1 MMRMMTTTMSLFP
14 STRVVKICAS
24 LILLGCWVPICDSLL
39 HSSSSSSGSSSASFT
54 SESEDLFENR
64 LGQLAS
70 LVGNADVL
78 KELGVKIRSHSE
90 LWKQVTSLVGTSV
103 VIPCNIST
111 PFRDDQV
118 RLVLWFK
125 DNSTK
130 PFYSYDNREEGSTP
144 QHWSNDTMLSGRAG
158 FQVLSIDSANLM
170 LRDVKV
176 DDDGFYKCRVDY
188 KQAQT
193 STSVVRLNAIKHPQ
207 RPKILVHASAP
218 MHEALEQS
226 HPKFVEVG
234 SGDHPHGHSEYK
246 GKIIVHRIGPYQV
259 GDSLKLK
266 CLVLGG
272 HPSPNVTWSR
282 QHNGQRFSLASQG
295 DQSYANG
302 GLDEDKV
309 IDDSFHVAHSRR
321 HHGENLVKNVLEI
334 DGLSRKDYGAT
345 LTCHTR
351 NNAIEDGPATSVIID
366 MILQPQRV
374 ELMPIVTR
382 NNDPNDQRETQTR
395 QLGGTVSTFS
405 EGESRQIECVVHG
418 AKPNRPIISWRIGD
432 RKLSPRTF
440 TVDHLASSDITT
452 SVLTFRPQAQ
462 DDGQELTCKAYNEAT
477 SSTETKEHGSL
488 WPQWKR
494 EQHATTRRT
503 GFANGG
509 QGGFSNDWN
518 PNELDN
524 DEKRNGL
531 LEPLGVSHS
540 MTMQVRYAPRSR
552 LILGPT
558 LNGSNIKEGDDVYF
572 ECLVD
577 ARPPPSR
584 IRWTHNGEIIQPDV
598 ANGVIM
604 SNQSLVLQSLKRERS
619 GQYSCTA
626 INSQGRNTSLDLTL
640 KIKYKPFCKPGLPS
654 IYGAISG
661 HTIGVLC
668 QVEANPLFDL
678 KFEWTFNSSTGNIRM
693 PTSLVK
699 NKPENASSL
708 LAFTPKSEMDL
719 GTLLCWASN
728 PIGVQSE
735 PCIFHLIAARRPNP
749 VANCTA
755 ANKSYAILKLKC
767 VPGFDGGLLQNF
779 TLEIRNAQTHA
790 LVHNQTRDLA
800 PEFRAVGLKP
810 ATGYIVSIYSTNARG
825 TSDRLNFHVFTSNE
839 LDNPNILE
847 TNESALTN
855 SSKFNEPT
863 NFLKV
868 VFIAAIALVLV
879 VIILFAAICFRRVQ
893 LSLRASNSP
902 NQTIPGKKEVVGL
915 TSTDGISG
923 SSSHGFI
930 MKDSTPDDRLMGVR
944 ITDNPRDLHED
955 FGSLNPNSTPPCSI
969 QSSSSVGPKNRPS
982 HIICNPVPNPDV
994 IIQESNPVNF
1004 HPIIDTKYQ
1013 HIEYFDPEE
1022 EHQPSPSVRC
1032 SNPLFLKLDQH
1043 RESNV

>member
-1 MMRMMTTTMSLFP
+1 M
-14 STRVVKICAS
+14 
-24 LILLGCWVPICDSLL
+24 
-39 HSSSSSSGSSSASFT
+39 SGSSSVSFAS
-54 SESEDLFENR
+54 ENGDLFENR

-90 LWKQVTSLVGTSV
+90 LWKHVASLVGTSV

-176 DDDGFYKCRVDY
+176 EDDGFYKCRVDY

-193 STSVVRLNAIKHPQ
+193 STSIVKLDAIKHPQ
-207 RPKILVHASAP
+207 SPRILVHASSSLQDAT
-218 MHEALEQS
+218 EQS
-226 HPKFVEVG
+226 HSKFVEA
-234 SGDHPHGHSEYK
+234 STGDHSHGHSQYK
-246 GKIIVHRIGPYQV
+246 EKINVYRIGPYQV

-282 QHNGQRFSLASQG
+282 QRHQQRLTLVSQG
-295 DQSYANG
+295 DQSYANR
-302 GLDEDKV
+302 GLDEDEV

-334 DGLSRKDYGAT
+334 DGLSRTDYGAT
-345 LTCHTR
+345 LTCHTW
-351 NNAIEDGPATSVIID
+351 NNAIEDGPATSVTID
-366 MILQPQRV
+366 MILQPLRV

-382 NNDPNDQRETQTR
+382 NNDPNDQSGTRNR
-395 QLGGTVSTFS
+395 QLGGAGSIFS

-418 AKPNRPIISWRIGD
+418 AKPNRPSISWWIGD
-432 RKLSPRTF
+432 TKLSPRTF

-452 SVLTFRPQAQ
+452 SVLTFRPRAQ
-462 DDGQELTCKAYNEAT
+462 DDGQELTCKAYNEAP
-477 SSTETKEHGSL
+477 SAETKEHGTL

-494 EQHATTRRT
+494 EQHATSRRT
-503 GFANGG
+503 GFMNGAV
-509 QGGFSNDWN
+509 GGYSNDWN
-518 PNELDN
+518 PNELNN
-524 DEKRNGL
+524 DEKWTGP
-531 LEPLGVSHS
+531 EPLGLSHS
-540 MTMQVRYAPRSR
+540 MTMQVRYPPRSR

-584 IRWTHNGEIIQPDV
+584 IRWMHNGEIIQPDV

-626 INSQGRNTSLDLTL
+626 INSQGRNTSLDLAL
-640 KIKYKPFCKPGLPS
+640 KIKYKPFCKAGLPS
-654 IYGAISG
+654 IYGAISD
-661 HTIGVLC
+661 HTIEVLC

-693 PTSLVK
+693 PNSLVK
-699 NKPENASSL
+699 SKPENASSV
-708 LAFTPKSEMDL
+708 LAFTPK
-719 GTLLCWASN
+719 
-728 PIGVQSE
+728 
-735 PCIFHLIAARRPNP
+735 
-749 VANCTA
+749 
-755 ANKSYAILKLKC
+755 
-767 VPGFDGGLLQNF
+767 NF

-790 LVHNQTRDLA
+790 LVHNQTRA
-800 PEFRAVGLKP
+800 EEPEFRAVGLKP

-863 NFLKV
+863 NFLKA
-868 VFIAAIALVLV
+868 VFIAAIALALV
-879 VIILFAAICFRRVQ
+879 VIMLFAAICFRRVQ
-893 LSLRASNSP
+893 LGLRKSNSP
-902 NQTIPGKKEVVGL
+902 NPAIPGKKDVVGL
-915 TSTDGISG
+915 ASTDGISG
-923 SSSHGFI
+923 SSSHGFT
-930 MKDSTPDDRLMGVR
+930 MKDTTPDDRLMGVR
-944 ITDNPRDLHED
+944 ITGNPLDPHED
-955 FGSLNPNSTPPCSI
+955 YGSLNPNSKQCSI
-969 QSSSSVGPKNRPS
+969 PSSSTSSIAPKRQAAGLSES

-994 IIQESNPVNF
+994 IIQESNPINF
-1004 HPIIDTKYQ
+1004 HPIIDKKYQ
-1013 HIEYFDPEE
+1013 HIEFFDPEE
-1022 EHQPSPSVRC
+1022 EHGSLDHPPLVRG